1 MTSTR
6 KLRPRGRPP
15 TVAQSDS
22 DSARTLRRKNANAS
36 GGSSEEE
43 EEEEATGTKRRA
55 MPMRAAKSSPI
66 KKRRTTVRT
75 SSSSSSEDDDD
86 DDDDERPSEADKI
99 RSARSAG
106 KSPPSSPR
114 RVCSKIRNVRT
125 NINRRCRNRH
135 ANKPGST
142 WDGSS
147 RP

>member
-1 MTSTR
+1 
-6 KLRPRGRPP
+6 
-15 TVAQSDS
+15 
-22 DSARTLRRKNANAS
+22 
-36 GGSSEEE
+36 
-43 EEEEATGTKRRA
+43 

-66 KKRRTTVRT
+66 KKRRRTTVWT
-75 SSSSSSEDDDD
+75 SSSSSSEDDNDDD

-125 NINRRCRNRH
+125 NINWRCRNRH